1 MGVLAGKKKVSLN
14 MHDIKVIPE
23 VEARLTS
30 HEQVCAQRYE
40 NIEKRFVDGSRRM
53 QRIEWL
59 LYITIAAVLLG
70 PGVAAMFVK
79 KLLGI

>member
-1 MGVLAGKKKVSLN
+1 MSDDLDKRLSV
-14 MHDIKVIPE
+14 H
-23 VEARLTS
+23 EAI
-30 HEQVCAQRYE
+30 CAQRYE
-40 NIEKRFVDGSRRM
+40 QIEKRLGDGSRRM
-53 QRIEWL
+53 KHIEVL

>member
-1 MGVLAGKKKVSLN
+1 MSDDLDKRLSV
-14 MHDIKVIPE
+14 H
-23 VEARLTS
+23 EA
-30 HEQVCAQRYE
+30 VCAQRYE
-40 NIEKRFVDGSRRM
+40 NIEKRLGDGSKRM
-53 QRIEWL
+53 RHIEWL

>member
-1 MGVLAGKKKVSLN
+1 MTDDLDKRLSV
-14 MHDIKVIPE
+14 H
-23 VEARLTS
+23 EAI
-30 HEQVCAQRYE
+30 CAQRYE
-40 NIEKRFVDGSRRM
+40 QIEKRLGDGSRRM
-53 QRIEWL
+53 KHIEIL

>member
-1 MGVLAGKKKVSLN
+1 MTMEQNIETRLSV
-14 MHDIKVIPE
+14 H
-23 VEARLTS
+23 EA
-30 HEQVCAQRYE
+30 VCASRYE
-40 NIEKRFVDGSRRM
+40 NIEKRFDDGSKRM